1 MVCTRSNIKLILV
14 NCLRRSNYFDSS
26 SRAGIWYDAVRFVHL
41 YGTGGWNVVAVA
53 PSRIPQIGRRFLCST
68 TISPDR
74 RELIN
79 LSVIAKIQVLQLN
92 HS

>member
-1 MVCTRSNIKLILV
+1 M
-14 NCLRRSNYFDSS
+14 
-26 SRAGIWYDAVRFVHL
+26 WYDAVRFVQL
-41 YGTGGWNVVAVA
+41 YGTGGWNVVAVV

-68 TISPDR
+68 TISPDYR

-79 LSVIAKIQVLQLN
+79 LSVIDKIQALQLN